1 MALAK
6 KPNIAQILFDSVAPS
21 IWGHSH
27 VKTGI
32 ALAMFGGQAKARAL
46 CAAPFPARLIHDRL
60 LGGQG

>member
-46 CAAPFPARLIHDRL
+46 CAAPLPRSPHP
-60 LGGQG
+60 